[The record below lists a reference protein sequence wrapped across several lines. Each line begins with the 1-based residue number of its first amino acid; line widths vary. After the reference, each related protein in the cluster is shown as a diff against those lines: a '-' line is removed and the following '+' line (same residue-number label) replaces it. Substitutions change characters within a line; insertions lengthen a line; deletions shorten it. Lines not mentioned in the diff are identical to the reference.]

1 MSLLPRLACFVIPG
15 FISLIL
21 FVRISPYRTD
31 ITGKQTPFEGH
42 RPYGWTNVLRRAN
55 YSEAGQRLYPW
66 FMASVVATQ
75 IGGLVFVFTV
85 K

>member
-1 MSLLPRLACFVIPG
+1 MGLLPRLACFVIPG

-21 FVRISPYRTD
+21 FVRISEHRTD

-42 RPYGWTNVLRRAN
+42 HPDGWANVFRRAN
-55 YSEAGQRLYPW
+55 NSEAGQRLYPW

-75 IGGLVFVFTV
+75 IGGLVFVV
-85 K
+85 AV